1 MGISPAAMNY
11 ITSLADN
18 ATYQE
23 IMKRTGVNL
32 SFIHFHPDTQTEQFN
47 LICAFGDYPDVMN
60 GVVNQYSGGADKGI
74 EDGDTIHY
82 GPLEDGYK
90 EYLEAMAQW
99 CSDGLIYHDFPFYG
113 EQLDSWDEWQNAN
126 LDYSHVIP
134 NKVVLEAENADRLV
148 ELYQDAYDN
157 YAA

>member
-1 MGISPAAMNY
+1 
-11 ITSLADN
+11 
-18 ATYQE
+18 
-23 IMKRTGVNL
+23 
-32 SFIHFHPDTQTEQFN
+32 
-47 LICAFGDYPDVMN
+47 
-60 GVVNQYSGGADKGI
+60 
-74 EDGDTIHY
+74 
-82 GPLEDGYK
+82 
-90 EYLEAMAQW
+90 MAQW
-99 CSDGLIYHDFPFYG
+99 CSDGLIYHDFPFYD